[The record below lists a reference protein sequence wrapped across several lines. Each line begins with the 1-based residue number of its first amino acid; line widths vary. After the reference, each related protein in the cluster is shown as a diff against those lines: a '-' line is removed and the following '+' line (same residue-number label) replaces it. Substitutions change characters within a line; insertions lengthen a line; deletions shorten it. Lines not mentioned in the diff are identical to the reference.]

1 MSEYQKSEK
10 HLKNALNASKEGI
23 KKIKE
28 LKEERIKKYYEN
40 PNLCK
45 QCGES
50 ISYEKKNSNV
60 FCGSSCSATFTNKTK
75 IISDKQKEKVSDT
88 LKKKYASG
96 ELISIFSYNR
106 PNNNIKKSCKLKY
119 TNCKICDKTFIQ
131 KTYGKRKTCS
141 KKCRTIASVKIR
153 TYQNGSRKTTWYF
166 NKWQDKKVL
175 LESSWEVETAKL
187 LDELNIKWER
197 PESIEWIDKKDKT
210 RLYFPDFLLNDFN
223 IFLDPKNKYCMSK
236 DKYKLEQVTKKINL
250 IYGELDLIKQYIKN
264 L

>member
-1 MSEYQKSEK
+1 MLEYQKSEK

-75 IISDKQKEKVSDT
+75 IISKEQKDKTSKKLKEKH
-88 LKKKYASG
+88 ASG
-96 ELISIFSYNR
+96 ELK
-106 PNNNIKKSCKLKY
+106 IKGQINSSCKLKF

-141 KKCRTIASVKIR
+141 EKCRVIASVKIR

-175 LESSWEVETAKL
+175 LESSWELKIAKL

-197 PESIEWIDKKDKT
+197 PEPIEWVDKKNKV

-223 IFLDPKNKYCMSK
+223 VFLDPKNKYCLSK
-236 DKYKLEQVTKKINL
+236 DKYKLEQVVKKINL
-250 IYGELDLIKQYIKN
+250 IYGELNLIKEYIEN